1 MCIALP
7 LRVAAVFFALVLVAS
22 TSAHA
27 AGVQSMSV
35 EEARTA
41 AASGTLVLVDIRTPG
56 EWRQSGVPDLA
67 VPLDMRQGGFI
78 ENLLA
83 LREDNPD
90 AKIGLICA
98 TGGRS
103 RHLANWLAQKG
114 VTGVVDV
121 PAGMHTRDGWLARQL
136 PVRQPD
142 AAMRP
147 VASP

>member
-1 MCIALP
+1 MRLALP
-7 LRVAAVFFALVLVAS
+7 PSLGTLLLALALIASPVAR
-22 TSAHA
+22 A
-27 AGVQSMSV
+27 AGVQTMSV
-35 EEARTA
+35 EEAREA

-78 ENLLA
+78 KNLLA
-83 LREDNPD
+83 LRDDNPD
-90 AKIGLICA
+90 AQIGLICA

-103 RHLANWLAQKG
+103 RHVANWLAQKG